1 MKQFSK
7 TIWPLLC
14 GVALLTASSCS
25 IEKEEPELIIDPVVD
40 PIPLDYSPLVISVQ
54 VLSPQGHSILP
65 FTNLIGTFAEFRGQ
79 RYYCNVPPESSRSYL
94 PNFYGL
100 KMQNDYLLFGE
111 LDGNTEFKNEQVV
124 IHWGND
130 AIKNDT
136 IIFSRT
142 FGSKGAVNDYW
153 INGIQVHHLQPGT
166 AVTTLYV
173 LTTERAASR
182 GQMVLFKD
190 LASLNN
196 ANLTSTNPISLTDE
210 LKQCSF
216 LNNYFQINLLH
227 AMLSSE
233 TKSIVTS
240 PLSVAYLLAMIAS
253 GCGTDR
259 NSPVQP
265 AEEILIALEGNWHPT
280 SYSSLNGLQFRETPM
295 NKLLETVI
303 EQANNCD
310 PRVDFSIANAFF
322 AQKGFDLYSG
332 YVNYIAEA
340 YHADYGLLDFTSP
353 SALEAINAWSNQKT
367 KGLVPKILDEVSPM
381 AVAYLLNSIYF
392 RAPWALP
399 FNKDNTKP
407 GNFTCADGTQT
418 QVQMMHQ
425 ENALLYLSDNR
436 KELVQLPLANGAFNM
451 TIVLPKE
458 EWSVEQLIKD
468 GIGTDLVHRL
478 HNFDTNQ
485 QRVPVDLY
493 LPRFSIETTNDQL
506 IEQLQSL
513 GIKSIFDPEKA
524 HLTEISPEKLY
535 VSNMI
540 QKARIKVDE
549 EGCEAAATSQAEL
562 ITTDTGEDPDPV
574 SPIVFRADHPFLYFI
589 TERSSGLIFFAGT
602 YCGD

>member
-1 MKQFSK
+1 
-7 TIWPLLC
+7 
-14 GVALLTASSCS
+14 
-25 IEKEEPELIIDPVVD
+25 
-40 PIPLDYSPLVISVQ
+40 
-54 VLSPQGHSILP
+54 
-65 FTNLIGTFAEFRGQ
+65 
-79 RYYCNVPPESSRSYL
+79 
-94 PNFYGL
+94 
-100 KMQNDYLLFGE
+100 
-111 LDGNTEFKNEQVV
+111 
-124 IHWGND
+124 
-130 AIKNDT
+130 
-136 IIFSRT
+136 
-142 FGSKGAVNDYW
+142 
-153 INGIQVHHLQPGT
+153 
-166 AVTTLYV
+166 
-173 LTTERAASR
+173 
-182 GQMVLFKD
+182 MVLFKD
-190 LASLNN
+190 LASLDN
-196 ANLTSTNPISLTDE
+196 ANLTSTSPISLANE
-210 LKQCSF
+210 LKQCSV
-216 LNNYFQINLLH
+216 LNNCFQINLLH

-233 TKSIVTS
+233 SKSIATS

-253 GCGTDR
+253 GCETDR
-259 NSPVQP
+259 QSQVQP
-265 AEEILIALEGNWHPT
+265 AKEIFLALESSHPLNAP
-280 SYSSLNGLQFRETPM
+280 YSSLGGLQFRETPM
-295 NKLLETVI
+295 NNLLKTVI
-303 EQANNCD
+303 EQANKCD
-310 PRVDFSIANAFF
+310 PKVDFSIANAFF

-399 FNKDNTKP
+399 FNKDSTQSE
-407 GNFTCADGTQT
+407 NFTDANGTLS

-425 ENALLYLSDNR
+425 ESKLLYLSFNHM
-436 KELVQLPLANGAFNM
+436 ELVQLPFANGAFNM
-451 TIVLPKE
+451 TIVLPKDG
-458 EWSVEQLIKD
+458 WSVEQLTEN
-468 GIGTDLVHRL
+468 GIGTNLAHTLYTLSTDP
-478 HNFDTNQ
+478 
-485 QRVPVDLY
+485 QRVLVDLAI
-493 LPRFSIETTNDQL
+493 PHFNIETTNDQL

-524 HLTEISPEKLY
+524 NLTEISPKELY

>member
-40 PIPLDYSPLVISVQ
+40 PIPLDYSPLVISII

-65 FTNLIGTFAEFRGQ
+65 YTNLINTYAEFRGQ

-111 LDGNTEFKNEQVV
+111 LDGNTEFKNEQDV
-124 IHWGND
+124 IHWGNEV
-130 AIKNDT
+130 IKNDT

-142 FGSKGAVNDYW
+142 FSSEGPVNDFW
-153 INGIQVHHLQPGT
+153 INGIQVSYSNQGISICGIERS
-166 AVTTLYV
+166 
-173 LTTERAASR
+173 TEWEASR
-182 GQMVLFKD
+182 GRMVLFKD

-280 SYSSLNGLQFRETPM
+280 SYSSLNGLQFRETPL

-310 PRVDFSIANAFF
+310 HRVDFSIANAFF
-322 AQKGFDLYSG
+322 SRKGLDLYSG

-353 SALEAINAWSNQKT
+353 SALETINAWSNQKT
-367 KGLVPKILDEVSPM
+367 RGLVPQILDKIAPE
-381 AVAYLLNSIYF
+381 AVVYLLNSFYF

-478 HNFDTNQ
+478 HNFDTSQ

-493 LPRFSIETTNDQL
+493 LPRFSIETTNDL
-506 IEQLQSL
+506 LKEQLQSL

-524 HLTEISPEKLY
+524 NLTEISPKELY

-549 EGCEAAATSQAEL
+549 EGSEAAATSIAVLE
-562 ITTDTGEDPDPV
+562 TTDIIGDDPDPV

-589 TERSSGLIFFAGT
+589 TERSSGVIFFAGA

>member
-7 TIWPLLC
+7 TFWPLLC
-14 GVALLTASSCS
+14 GVALLTATSCS
-25 IEKEEPELIIDPVVD
+25 IEKEDPEPTICPVVTPD
-40 PIPLDYSPLVISVQ
+40 PSEFPPLVLSVQ

-65 FTNLIGTFAEFRGQ
+65 YTNLINTYAEFRGQ

-94 PNFYGL
+94 PDFYGL
-100 KMQNDYLLFGE
+100 KKQNDYLLFGE

-136 IIFSRT
+136 IIFSHS
-142 FGSKGAVNDYW
+142 FSSEGPVNDFW
-153 INGIQVHHLQPGT
+153 INGIQVSYSNQGNPICGIERS
-166 AVTTLYV
+166 
-173 LTTERAASR
+173 TEWHASR

-196 ANLTSTNPISLTDE
+196 ANLKYTNPISLTDE
-210 LKQCSF
+210 FKQCSF

-233 TKSIVTS
+233 TKSIATS

-253 GCGTDR
+253 GCETDR
-259 NSPVQP
+259 QSQVQP
-265 AEEILIALEGNWHPT
+265 AKEIFLALESSHPLNAP
-280 SYSSLNGLQFRETPM
+280 YSSLGGLQFRETPM
-295 NKLLETVI
+295 NNLLKTVI
-303 EQANNCD
+303 EQANKCD
-310 PRVDFSIANAFF
+310 PKVDFSIANAFF

-340 YHADYGLLDFTSP
+340 YHADYGMLDFTSP
-353 SALEAINAWSNQKT
+353 SALETINAWSNQKT
-367 KGLVPKILDEVSPM
+367 RGLVPQILDKIAPE
-381 AVAYLLNSIYF
+381 AVVYLLNSIYF

-493 LPRFSIETTNDQL
+493 LPRFSIETTNDLL

-513 GIKSIFDPEKA
+513 GIKSIFDPNKA
-524 HLTEISPEKLY
+524 HLTEISPKELY

-549 EGCEAAATSQAEL
+549 EGCEAAATTIAEMVSWES
-562 ITTDTGEDPDPV
+562 GPDDEP

-589 TERSSGLIFFAGT
+589 TERSSGLIFFAGA

>member
-14 GVALLTASSCS
+14 GVALLTATSCS

-65 FTNLIGTFAEFRGQ
+65 YTNLINTYAEFRGQ

-94 PNFYGL
+94 PDFYGL
-100 KMQNDYLLFGE
+100 KKQNDYLLFGE

-153 INGIQVHHLQPGT
+153 INGIQVHHIQPGT

-173 LTTERAASR
+173 LTTEWAASR
-182 GQMVLFKD
+182 GSMALFKD
-190 LASLNN
+190 LTPLNN
-196 ANLTSTNPISLTDE
+196 ANLMSTNAFSLTKE
-210 LKQCSF
+210 LKWKC
-216 LNNYFQINLLH
+216 LKNNCFQMNLLH
-227 AMLSSE
+227 TMLSSE

-253 GCGTDR
+253 GCGTDE
-259 NSPVQP
+259 NSLVQP
-265 AEEILIALEGNWHPT
+265 AEEILSALEGHTTPT
-280 SYSSLNGLQFRETPM
+280 SNSSISGLQFREAPM
-295 NKLLETVI
+295 NKLLETII

-310 PRVDFSIANAFF
+310 PMVDFSIANAFF
-322 AQKGFDLYSG
+322 AQKGFDFYSG

-340 YHADYGLLDFTSP
+340 YHADYDLLDFTSP
-353 SALEAINAWSNQKT
+353 SALETINAWSNQKT
-367 KGLVPKILDEVSPM
+367 RGLVPKILDEVSPM
-381 AVAYLLNSIYF
+381 AVSYLLNSIYF

-407 GNFTCADGTQT
+407 ENFICDDGTQT

-425 ENALLYLSDNR
+425 ENPLLYLSFNHM
-436 KELVQLPLANGAFNM
+436 ELVQLPFANGAFNM
-451 TIVLPKE
+451 TIVLPKDG
-458 EWSVEQLIKD
+458 WSVEQLTEN
-468 GIGTDLVHRL
+468 GIGTDLAYTL
-478 HNFDTNQ
+478 HTLDTNPK
-485 QRVPVDLY
+485 RDLVDLY
-493 LPRFSIETTNDQL
+493 LPRFSIETTNDL
-506 IEQLQSL
+506 LKEQLHSL
-513 GIKSIFDPEKA
+513 GIKSIFAPEKA
-524 HLTEISPEKLY
+524 NLTEISPKELY

-589 TERSSGLIFFAGT
+589 TERSSGLIFFAGA

>member
-40 PIPLDYSPLVISVQ
+40 PIPLEYSPLVISII

-65 FTNLIGTFAEFRGQ
+65 YTNLINTYAEFRGQ

-111 LDGNTEFKNEQVV
+111 LDGATEFKNEQVV
-124 IHWGND
+124 IHWGNEV
-130 AIKNDT
+130 IKNDT

-142 FGSKGAVNDYW
+142 FSSEGPVNDFW
-153 INGIQVHHLQPGT
+153 INGIQVNHSTPEE
-166 AVTTLYV
+166 ASTLRYEAS
-173 LTTERAASR
+173 TEWEASR
-182 GQMVLFKD
+182 GRMVLFKD

-196 ANLTSTNPISLTDE
+196 ANLKSTSPISLTDE
-210 LKQCSF
+210 LKQCGF

-240 PLSVAYLLAMIAS
+240 PLSVAYLLAMIAC
-253 GCGTDR
+253 GCGTDV

-265 AEEILIALEGNWHPT
+265 AEEILLALEGIEHPT
-280 SYSSLNGLQFRETPM
+280 SKSSLNGLQFRETPM

-407 GNFTCADGTQT
+407 GNFTGTDGTQT

-425 ENALLYLSDNR
+425 WGTMLYLSFNHM
-436 KELVQLPLANGAFNM
+436 ELVQLPFANGAFNM
-451 TIVLPKE
+451 TIVLPKDG
-458 EWSVEQLIKD
+458 WSVEQLTEK
-468 GIGTDLVHRL
+468 GIGTGIANTL
-478 HNFDTNQ
+478 HTLDMNQ
-485 QRVPVDLY
+485 ERVLVDLAI
-493 LPRFSIETTNDQL
+493 PHFDIETTNDL
-506 IEQLQSL
+506 LKEQLQSL
-513 GIKSIFDPEKA
+513 GIKSIFAPEKA
-524 HLTEISPEKLY
+524 NLTEISPKELY

-562 ITTDTGEDPDPV
+562 IATDTGEDPDPV

-589 TERSSGLIFFAGT
+589 TERSSGLIFFAGA

>member
-1 MKQFSK
+1 MKQFSTK
-7 TIWPLLC
+7 ICPLLC
-14 GVALLTASSCS
+14 GMALLTATSCS
-25 IEKEEPELIIDPVVD
+25 IEKEEPEPTTNSDAA
-40 PIPLDYSPLVISVQ
+40 PITAEYAPLVLSIL
-54 VLSPQGHSILP
+54 VLSPLGHSILP
-65 FTNLIGTFAEFRGQ
+65 YTNLINTYAEFRGQ
-79 RYYCNVPPESSRSYL
+79 RYYCNVRPESSRSYL
-94 PNFYGL
+94 PDFYGL
-100 KMQNDYLLFGE
+100 KKQNDFLLFGE
-111 LDGNTEFKNEQVV
+111 LDGATEFKNEQVV

-130 AIKNDT
+130 VIKNDT
-136 IIFSRT
+136 IIFSHT
-142 FGSKGAVNDYW
+142 LSSEGAVNDFW
-153 INGIQVHHLQPGT
+153 INGIPVRHIGPGV
-166 AVTTLYV
+166 AVLAGNGTSSQW
-173 LTTERAASR
+173 AANV
-182 GQMVLFKD
+182 MVVYKD

-196 ANLTSTNPISLTDE
+196 ANLTYTNPISLTDE

-240 PLSVAYLLAMIAS
+240 PLSVAYLLAMIAC

-310 PRVDFSIANAFF
+310 HRVDFSIANAFF
-322 AQKGFDLYSG
+322 SRKGFDLYSG

-340 YHADYGLLDFTSP
+340 YHADYGMLDFTSP
-353 SALEAINAWSNQKT
+353 SALETINAWSNQKT
-367 KGLVPKILDEVSPM
+367 KGLVPKILDEVSPL

-407 GNFTCADGTQT
+407 GNFTCAEGTQT

-549 EGCEAAATSQAEL
+549 EGCEAAATSKAEF
-562 ITTDTGEDPDPV
+562 IVTDLGNDPDPV

-589 TERSSGLIFFAGT
+589 TERSSGLIFFAGA